1 MQLIT
6 LKRLTLL
13 RKSNM
18 KLSECILLRMI
29 IELHK
34 SCYSVADIK
43 AVLDS
48 KGISIAEKTLRK
60 D

>member
-18 KLSECILLRMI
+18 KFSECILLRMI
-29 IELHK
+29 IELGK
-34 SCYSVADIK
+34 SYYSVEDIK
-43 AVLDS
+43 VALDS